1 MSNKNEVK
9 NEVKEKEPTEK
20 VEDEQTLEQTKET
33 EIKVLQE
40 QIRSV
45 RQKGRFS
52 MFYNDV
58 RKGTVKINKLTVSE
72 DEKKIQL
79 RTLLQKNLDE
89 LNKIL

>member
-9 NEVKEKEPTEK
+9 KEVKEESSTEK

-33 EIKVLQE
+33 EIKALQE
-40 QIRSV
+40 QIRTV

-58 RKGTVKINKLTVSE
+58 RKETVKINKLSFSE